1 MEKSGKILKK
11 FKGRE
16 VELWEE
22 LRRLYGETPDR
33 LTIKT
38 SSPTSS
44 PYLDDENWIDLFLS
58 MSGFE
63 LDEKGGKIAHSD
75 ENDGKSD
82 CRSYESDNT
91 VNPSF
96 KYFCEDEKST
106 DDCVEDGMNDGG
118 EGSGGV
124 GNGGADNLHENTKL
138 DRVWDISENR
148 PAIGDLFTVYWE
160 RAMLEELSYSV
171 NEIIN
176 TIAVKGTKEI
186 LRHTFMASLV
196 TAAMLP
202 MGLVGMLDSI
212 DGSWT
217 LACERADEAGRLLAL
232 ALIERNNGQR
242 PVNLIGYSF
251 GARIIFSCLKELR
264 RLQLVYEKTRESAA
278 LSDANGEDSEEEEL
292 NLSEEEAKFARL
304 FWREPRSI
312 VHDVVFMGLPSHIHV
327 EHFKSCL
334 SLAAGRV
341 INVYSNNDYVL
352 KLLFQSKRV
361 TGALLKGRV
370 CGCAEVDVEG
380 IENVDCSDLIATH
393 RDYCTQVQDIL
404 ERIKLK

>member
-1 MEKSGKILKK
+1 M
-11 FKGRE
+11 
-16 VELWEE
+16 
-22 LRRLYGETPDR
+22 
-33 LTIKT
+33 
-38 SSPTSS
+38 
-44 PYLDDENWIDLFLS
+44 
-58 MSGFE
+58 
-63 LDEKGGKIAHSD
+63 
-75 ENDGKSD
+75 
-82 CRSYESDNT
+82 
-91 VNPSF
+91 
-96 KYFCEDEKST
+96 
-106 DDCVEDGMNDGG
+106 
-118 EGSGGV
+118 
-124 GNGGADNLHENTKL
+124 
-138 DRVWDISENR
+138 
-148 PAIGDLFTVYWE
+148 
-160 RAMLEELSYSV
+160 
-171 NEIIN
+171 
-176 TIAVKGTKEI
+176 
-186 LRHTFMASLV
+186 
-196 TAAMLP
+196 
-202 MGLVGMLDSI
+202 
-212 DGSWT
+212 
-217 LACERADEAGRLLAL
+217 
-232 ALIERNNGQR
+232 
-242 PVNLIGYSF
+242 NLIGYSF